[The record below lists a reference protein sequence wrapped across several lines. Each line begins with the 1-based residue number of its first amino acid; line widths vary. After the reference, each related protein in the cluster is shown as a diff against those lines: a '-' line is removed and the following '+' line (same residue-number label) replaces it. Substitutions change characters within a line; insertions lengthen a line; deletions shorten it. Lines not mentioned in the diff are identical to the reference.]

1 MFLLLEL
8 MLAVGEGARISV
20 NAGAAFDPRFAK
32 FCLDF
37 NLVVFRQNSSVAFE
51 SERVM
56 IPLVIGVRGCP
67 NRPRR
72 ELTRKEPLLVLHLI
86 FQGPDLFVNL
96 LVASFIYICRGNCGQ
111 ISLLVLFLI
120 LLII

>member
-1 MFLLLEL
+1 MFLFLKLV
-8 MLAVGEGARISV
+8 LAVGEGARISV
-20 NAGAAFDPRFAK
+20 NAGAALDPRFAK
-32 FCLDF
+32 FCLDL

-51 SERVM
+51 SEGVM
-56 IPLVIGVRGCP
+56 SPMVIGVRGCP

-86 FQGPDLFVNL
+86 FQGPDLTVNL
-96 LVASFIYICRGNCGQ
+96 LVASFIFICRGNCGQ
-111 ISLLVLFLI
+111 ILLLIYFLI